1 MEKIPDTSNDDFKI
15 IESSNLQNDNI
26 FKIPPPSDT
35 LKSYCLT
42 YNVMGILSKGHWN
55 EKNGVYCDKCQCQLN
70 LSDNPYVISYK
81 TSLSAELNDNYI
93 DESLFNKMTNKDKK
107 KYIKCYSCNYYYKK

>member
-35 LKSYCLT
+35 LKSYYST
-42 YNVMGILSKGHWN
+42 YNIARILAKGAWN
-55 EKNGVYCDKCQCQLN
+55 EKNGVHCNKCQCQLN
-70 LSDNPYVISYK
+70 LSDNPYVISYMR
-81 TSLSAELNDNYI
+81 SELNDNYS
-93 DESLFNKMTNKDKK
+93 DESSFDEMTNEDKK
-107 KYIKCYSCNYYYKK
+107 KYIKCYSCNYYKKK